1 MSPQGLRKCSFL
13 LAVLVLTG
21 LCCAAFAQN
30 QPSSSEPDPLKR
42 EVDEKTKKK
51 QAKRLKDEVGKVYK
65 TWLNEDVA
73 YIITDPER
81 EAFKKLATDEERD
94 SFIEQ
99 FWLRRNPDPD
109 SLENSFKEEH
119 YARIAYANERFAAG
133 VPGWKTDRGRIYI
146 TFGKPDQI
154 ESHPSGG
161 TYQRPQEEGGGTTST
176 YPFETWRYRYL
187 EGQDL
192 GQEVIIEFVD
202 TCMCGEYH
210 MTLDRSEKD
219 ALLHVPGAGLT
230 DYEAMGLADK
240 ADRFSQGG
248 LERLGT
254 GAFTN
259 SNQSKQFD
267 RLAQYAALNRA
278 PALPEIKFKDLSEMV
293 SHRIRVN
300 LLPFDVRFDYVRI
313 TNDTI
318 LVPITVQIKNRDVT
332 WNAKEGV
339 ERMVV
344 NIFGRVT
351 SMTGRPAGTFED
363 TVEDRVPNE
372 LLARTMDNSHVYW
385 KALPLKPGRYRLD
398 LVLKDVN
405 GDRVGTYS
413 RGLIVP
419 EYNEDKLASS
429 TLILADQMEK
439 VPAKSV
445 GAGNFVI
452 GDTKVRP
459 RVDSSDGKQPASFRR
474 GQKVNLWMQ
483 VYNLGKDQKTN
494 KPSASIEYDVVNV
507 ATRKSVVHAVE
518 TTEELG
524 NIGDQ
529 ITVQKTF
536 PIAGMEPGIYQVTI
550 KVDDKLAKQSI
561 APTAKFTVE

>member
-1 MSPQGLRKCSFL
+1 
-13 LAVLVLTG
+13 
-21 LCCAAFAQN
+21 
-30 QPSSSEPDPLKR
+30 
-42 EVDEKTKKK
+42 
-51 QAKRLKDEVGKVYK
+51 
-65 TWLNEDVA
+65 
-73 YIITDPER
+73 
-81 EAFKKLATDEERD
+81 
-94 SFIEQ
+94 
-99 FWLRRNPDPD
+99 
-109 SLENSFKEEH
+109 
-119 YARIAYANERFAAG
+119 
-133 VPGWKTDRGRIYI
+133 
-146 TFGKPDQI
+146 
-154 ESHPSGG
+154 
-161 TYQRPQEEGGGTTST
+161 
-176 YPFETWRYRYL
+176 
-187 EGQDL
+187 L

-372 LLARTMDNSHVYW
+372 LLARVMDNSHVYW

-405 GDRVGTYS
+405 GDRAGTYS
-413 RGLIVP
+413 RGVIVP
-419 EYNEDKLASS
+419 EYSEDKLASS

-459 RVDSSDGKQPASFRR
+459 RVDSSDGRQPASFRR
-474 GQKVNLWMQ
+474 GQKVNIWMQ

-507 ATRKSVVHAVE
+507 ATKKSVVHAVE

-529 ITVQKTF
+529 ITVQKAF